1 MGRTGARREV
11 DWKVL
16 RVLRYLDELRLL
28 HAIGLAV
35 VATDRDGVVT
45 FVNEKAADV
54 YAAGA
59 DELLGR
65 DIRELMASD
74 PGATTPFDLGVI
86 QGGRHWRGELSARR
100 PGDGGF
106 LAGVSVTP
114 VRDGDGAVLGAVV
127 LAEDL
132 TEVRA
137 AEREAA
143 ASEQRLRLAHEAAEL
158 GSWHWDMATGAT
170 VWDEELEAIY
180 GMPPGGFDGTFDAWE
195 ATLHPDDHDQAM
207 GIVEEAIAAR
217 SSYVLRNRIFWPD
230 GTVRWIEAHGKVT
243 TDERGNPTGTIGC
256 VRDIT
261 DRVTVQQ
268 RETDAAA
275 RALLLQE
282 VTAALF
288 RAWTLDEVEAVVA
301 ESLERV
307 GKLLRER
314 VELRVPQDVS
324 SVSDGYAFVA
334 GTEPS
339 LSVEEIQLLDTLASQ
354 SAIAAERA
362 KLHARTTDI
371 AEQLQASLAASP
383 LPALERFELAVHY
396 APGGDELEHVGGDWY
411 DAVNT
416 PDGTLALVV
425 GDVMGRGVRAATTM
439 IRVRAGIRGLLTVD
453 PAPQAVLTA
462 ADEMTARD
470 APDQFVTAIAAL
482 VEPSTGT
489 ITLSN
494 AGHVPAVL
502 VHADGSTETIDAGS
516 GVPLGVPT
524 RLERTVA
531 AGHLEASG
539 LLILVT
545 DGVVESRDHDLDEGI
560 AMLCQRAAEL
570 RERPLREVVDGLAA
584 LADTTLRDDVTVMA
598 VRLS

>member
-1 MGRTGARREV
+1 MRS

-45 FVNEKAADV
+45 FVNDKAAEV
-54 YAAGA
+54 YAAGP
-59 DELLGR
+59 DDLLGR

-86 QGGRHWRGELSARR
+86 QGGQPWRGELSARR
-100 PGDGGF
+100 PGGGVF

-114 VRDGDGAVLGAVV
+114 VRDGDGDVLGAVV

-132 TEVRA
+132 TEIRA

-158 GSWHWDMATGAT
+158 GSWHWDMATGVT

-207 GIVEEAIAAR
+207 AIVEEAIGAR

-261 DRVTVQQ
+261 ERVTVQQ

-314 VELRVPQDVS
+314 VELRVPEDVS
-324 SVSDGYAFVA
+324 SVGDGYAFVV
-334 GTEPS
+334 GTGPS

-354 SAIAAERA
+354 AAIAAERA

-524 RLERTVA
+524 RLDRTVA
-531 AGHLEASG
+531 AGHLEPAG

-560 AMLCQRAAEL
+560 AKLCRRAAEL